1 MSTSPPSTSTTSTF
15 HAVSFPRTSDAA
27 AHVVVAGELDI
38 CGVPHMDRALR
49 RAERDGGPIVVDM
62 QELEFLDSSGLQL
75 LLATDLRLRSA
86 GRRLILRGVQT
97 DVRWCLELTGA
108 DRRLELEVQ

>member
-1 MSTSPPSTSTTSTF
+1 MSIAPTSTNTTSVF
-15 HAVSFPRTSDAA
+15 HAVSFPRTSDTAA
-27 AHVVVAGELDI
+27 QVVIAGELDI

-49 RAERDGGPIVVDM
+49 RAERDGGPVVVDM

-86 GRRLILRGVQT
+86 GRHLILRGLQP

-108 DRRLELEVQ
+108 DRRLELD